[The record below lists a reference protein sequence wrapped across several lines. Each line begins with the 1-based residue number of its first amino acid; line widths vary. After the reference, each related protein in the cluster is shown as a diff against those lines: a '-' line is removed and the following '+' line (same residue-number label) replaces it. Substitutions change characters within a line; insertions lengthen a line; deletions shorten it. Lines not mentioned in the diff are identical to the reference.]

1 MAPLPL
7 VNQTERLYQ
16 IEQMLSESVAVP
28 IATLLDRLEKR
39 LADLK
44 LEAQLS
50 PRPPVVLGGLLVVPI
65 GLAPES

>member
-1 MAPLPL
+1 
-7 VNQTERLYQ
+7 
-16 IEQMLSESVAVP
+16 MLSESVAVP